1 MFKLFGYLRPY
12 SGQLTAVVVLMLLQ
26 SLAQLYLPTLLSDI
40 VDIGV
45 IHGDTGYIWKAGGLM
60 LLVAAGATLCVF
72 VASYLLSRSA
82 AGFGASLRSAVF
94 GHVESFS
101 LQEFDKLGTSSLIT
115 RTTNDITQVQQVV
128 VMMRMFIGA
137 PTMLIGGVIMS
148 VVKDARLAIVLIAV
162 IPVLAAAIAFIM
174 MKGVPLFKAMQLKID
189 RLNLVLREHLTGIRV
204 IRAFNRSAHE
214 TARFDDANVDFTR
227 TATRVGLI
235 VGTMMPVMML
245 IFNLSV
251 VVILWYGGLRIDAGH
266 MQVGDLMAFIQ
277 YAMQIMFSMF
287 MMTMIFMMIPRASAS
302 ATRLREVLGMTP
314 SIVNTAERQGTTGHT
329 AQETRAASG
338 QSDVAD
344 GTAAGAGRSGE
355 AAGDSLTE
363 AATGLIEFDDVS
375 FRYPGAEQPALTG
388 ISFQAKPGE
397 VTAIIGGTGSGKSTL
412 LNLLLRFYDAESGSI
427 RVNGQDV
434 RDADLESLRERIGF
448 VPQKAVLFSGTVASN
463 IRFGREAATDDEVR
477 AAAETAQAAS
487 FIEEMKDGYASAV
500 TQGGTNLSGGQKQRL
515 AIARALVRRPDIYV
529 FDDSFSALDFKT
541 DARLREA
548 LRKETANAT
557 VLIVAQR
564 VSTIRDADRILVLEE
579 GRIAGIGTHRE
590 LLNSCGVYREIVAS
604 QLSEEEIA

>member
-12 SGQLTAVVVLMLLQ
+12 SAQLTAVVVLMLLQ
-26 SLAQLYLPTLLSDI
+26 SLAQLYLPTLLADI

-45 IHGDTGYIWKAGGLM
+45 IRGDTGYIWKEGGLM
-60 LLVAAGATLCVF
+60 LLVAAGATVCVF
-72 VASYLLSRSA
+72 IASYLLSRSA

-94 GHVESFS
+94 AHVESFS

-148 VVKDARLAIVLIAV
+148 VVKDPRLAIVLIAV
-162 IPVLAAAIAFIM
+162 IPVLAAAVAFIM

-214 TARFDDANVDFTR
+214 TARFDEANLDFTR
-227 TATRVGLI
+227 TATKVNLI
-235 VGTMMPVMML
+235 IGSMMPVMML
-245 IFNLSV
+245 IFNLSI

-302 ATRLREVLGMTP
+302 AVRLREVLGMQP
-314 SIVNTAERQGTTGHT
+314 SIVNTAQQPAQAER
-329 AQETRAASG
+329 ADEAA
-338 QSDVAD
+338 AE
-344 GTAAGAGRSGE
+344 AAEAVSL
-355 AAGDSLTE
+355 AAGDVNP
-363 AATGLIEFDDVS
+363 AAGLIEFTDVG
-375 FRYPGAEQPALTG
+375 FRYPGAEQPALSSIT
-388 ISFQAKPGE
+388 FQAKPGE

-412 LNLLLRFYDAESGSI
+412 LNLLLRFYDAETGAI

-434 RDADLESLRERIGF
+434 RDADLEALRERIGF
-448 VPQKAVLFSGTVASN
+448 VPQKAVLFSGTVAGN

-477 AAAETAQAAS
+477 HAAETAQAAS
-487 FIEEMKDGYASAV
+487 FITEMKDGYESAV

-548 LRKETANAT
+548 LRRETANAT

-579 GRIAGIGTHRE
+579 GSIVGSGTHRE
-590 LLNSCGVYREIVAS
+590 LLESCGVYREIVAS